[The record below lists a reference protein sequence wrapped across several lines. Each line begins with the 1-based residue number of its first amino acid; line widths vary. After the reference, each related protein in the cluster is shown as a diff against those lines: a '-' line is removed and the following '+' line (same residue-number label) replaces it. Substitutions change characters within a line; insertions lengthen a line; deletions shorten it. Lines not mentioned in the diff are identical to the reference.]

1 MNGLKS
7 TCHEDKPLLVKT
19 GTVES
24 SKVGCAIYLSGFDII
39 FFLKDSI
46 FFFVDFGPISIPYPP
61 EP

>member
-7 TCHEDKPLLVKT
+7 TCLEDKPLLVKT

-46 FFFVDFGPISIPYPP
+46 FFFVDLGQ
-61 EP
+61 